1 MLKSYEINNETLAII
16 PISNKISKVIEEEE
30 EFLISKKTFEIIDDS
45 CKFFGSSY
53 KGRYEGTKYLTGLS
67 YKAPIVVEETKDII
81 FFPTTSPRM
90 EDCHWICLNKISK
103 YQRDGHNSKI
113 VFKNGIEL
121 LLDMSYSS
129 LENQI
134 MRSTLLESIK
144 RDRKKIH

>member
-1 MLKSYEINNETLAII
+1 MLKSYEINSETLAII
-16 PISNKISKVIEEEE
+16 PISTKVSKVIEENE
-30 EFLISKKTFEIIDDS
+30 EFLISKRTFEIIDNS

-90 EDCHWICLNKISK
+90 DNCNWICLNKISK
-103 YQRDGHNSKI
+103 YQREGQNSKI
-113 VFKNGIEL
+113 IFKNGLEL
-121 LLDMSYSS
+121 SLDMSYSS

-144 RDRKKIH
+144 RDRKKVH

>member
-1 MLKSYEINNETLAII
+1 MLKNYEINNETLAII

-30 EFLISKKTFEIIDDS
+30 EFLISKKTFEIIDES

-67 YKAPIVVEETKDII
+67 YKAPIIVEETQDII

-90 EDCHWICLNKISK
+90 ETCYWICLNKISK
-103 YQRDGHNSKI
+103 YQREGHNSKVI
-113 VFKNGIEL
+113 FKNGMEL
-121 LLDMSYSS
+121 ILDMSYSS

>member
-1 MLKSYEINNETLAII
+1 MLKNYEINSETLAII
-16 PISNKISKVIEEEE
+16 PVSNKISKVIEENE
-30 EFLISKKTFEIIDDS
+30 EFLISKKTFEIIDNS

-90 EDCHWICLNKISK
+90 DSCNWICLNKISK
-103 YQRDGHNSKI
+103 YQKEGSNSKI
-113 VFKNGIEL
+113 IFKNGLEL
-121 LLDMSYSS
+121 SLDMSYSS

-144 RDRKKIH
+144 RDRKKVH